1 VSSEPVQVLI
11 EVAALLERLGI
22 PYLVGGSM
30 ASSILGEPRATVDVD
45 LAVQIRSEQ
54 VDSLVAALEPDFY
67 VDLFAARDAVRG
79 HASFNAIHQ
88 RTVLKVDFFVLGAGD
103 FDAEQ
108 MERRRPT
115 AVSDQPE
122 PRVWVSSPEDL
133 ILRKLA
139 WYREGGGVSDRQ
151 WRDVLGILKVQAE
164 RLDRAYLLRWAG
176 RLGLS
181 ELLRRSLEESGIDRA
196 R

>member
-1 VSSEPVQVLI
+1 VQVLI

-45 LAVQIRSEQ
+45 LAIQIRSEL
-54 VDSLVAALEPDFY
+54 VDPLVAALEPDFY
-67 VDLFAARDAVRG
+67 VDAFAARDAVRR

-103 FDAEQ
+103 FDAKQ
-108 MERRRPT
+108 LERRRPA

-151 WRDVLGILKVQAE
+151 WRDVLGVLKVQAE
-164 RLDRAYLLRWAG
+164 RLDRAYLLRWAE

-181 ELLRRSLEESGIDRA
+181 DLLRRSLEEAGIDPA

>member
-1 VSSEPVQVLI
+1 MLI

-45 LAVQIRSEQ
+45 LAIHIRSEQ
-54 VDSLVAALEPDFY
+54 VDPLVAALEPDFY
-67 VDLFAARDAVRG
+67 VDAFAAREAVRR

-108 MERRRPT
+108 LERRRP
-115 AVSDQPE
+115 AALSDQPE

-151 WRDVLGILKVQAE
+151 WRDVLGVIKVQSE
-164 RLDRAYLLRWAG
+164 RLDRAYLRRWAE

-181 ELLRRSLEESGIDRA
+181 DLLGRAIGEAGVDRA